1 MRHRILSLALVAGVT
16 SACALRPPVQSSG
29 PSISQE
35 GIAVAVVGQRCEQGR
50 EPDRNNPL
58 AEVTVLVRVHN
69 PTRDAATIHR
79 TDFRLVGDERYAL
92 RTRSWGA
99 AEPLRV
105 EPGADETFDLRFMAR
120 GAFECAK
127 ELRLDPG
134 TGVVTRDR
142 VVKLLPVSFVPRRV

>member
-1 MRHRILSLALVAGVT
+1 MRHRMSLLALVAGVT
-16 SACALRPPVQSSG
+16 SACAFRPPVQSSG
-29 PSISQE
+29 PSISRE

-50 EPDRNNPL
+50 EPDRANQL

-92 RTRSWGA
+92 STRTWGA
-99 AEPLRV
+99 AEPIRV
-105 EPGADETFDLRFMAR
+105 EPGSDQTFDLRFMAR

-127 ELRLDPG
+127 EIRLDPG
-134 TGVVTRDR
+134 PGVVARDR
-142 VVKLLPVSFVPRRV
+142 AVTLPAVSFVPRRA